1 MPRALRLVSTAPGGP
16 AGSAAS
22 ALLLSLCGARWPA
35 AARPAFA
42 PLREHAAAAAAL
54 VPPARRPELLA
65 AASLALLLPP

>member
-16 AGSAAS
+16 AGRAAS